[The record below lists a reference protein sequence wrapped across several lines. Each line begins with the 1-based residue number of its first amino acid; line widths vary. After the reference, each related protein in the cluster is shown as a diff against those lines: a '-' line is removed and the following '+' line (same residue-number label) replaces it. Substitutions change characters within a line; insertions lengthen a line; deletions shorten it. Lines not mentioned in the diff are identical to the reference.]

1 MTTVYHSIMSILG
14 GSLTALMMAARSG
27 RTELVDILLTGEN
40 INIDYQ
46 IVSHS
51 ARERP
56 S

>member
-1 MTTVYHSIMSILG
+1 
-14 GSLTALMMAARSG
+14 MMAARSG

-51 ARERP
+51 AIERETFMTHIVYNWASGSEP
-56 S
+56 T